1 MSQTIKNLPTVQET
15 WVQSLDFGKI
25 PWRRKW
31 QPTSLF
37 LPEKSLGQRSLAG
50 YSPLVHNESGTTE
63 QWNAPTHSVQF
74 SSGHSVMS
82 DSLPSSGLQHARH
95 PCPSPTPG
103 ALKLLSITL
112 EMPSNHLIVCHPLL
126 LPPSVF
132 PSIRVFFSESVHQ
145 VARVLEF
152 QLQHQSFQWIFRTDF
167 L

>member
-15 WVQSLDFGKI
+15 WVQSLDREDPLEKEMATHFTVLTWKI
-25 PWRRKW
+25 PW
-31 QPTSLF
+31 T
-37 LPEKSLGQRSLAG
+37 EKPGRLQSIGSQWVR
-50 YSPLVHNESGTTE
+50 HNWATKR
-63 QWNAPTHSVQF
+63 THTFSSVQF
-74 SSGHSVMS
+74 SYSVMF
-82 DSLPSSGLQHARH
+82 DSLPSNGLQHARL

-103 ALKLLSITL
+103 ALKLPSITL
-112 EMPSNHLIVCHPLL
+112 EMPSNHLILCHPLL

-152 QLQHQSFQWIFRTDF
+152 QLQHQSFQWVFRTDF